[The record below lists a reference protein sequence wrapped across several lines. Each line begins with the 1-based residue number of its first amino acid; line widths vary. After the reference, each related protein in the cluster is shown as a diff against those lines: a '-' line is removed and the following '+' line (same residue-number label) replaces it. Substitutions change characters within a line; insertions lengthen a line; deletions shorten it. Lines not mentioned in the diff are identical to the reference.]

1 MTRELLAEANR
12 LNHTINE
19 LTEQLNLIEEM
30 HHCDNNLII
39 RCEAVG
45 AITIM
50 GDDELK
56 DDIIDLVLERL
67 SDRREDMEDKLR
79 LL

>member
-12 LNHTINE
+12 LSHAIDHLDAQIAIAE
-19 LTEQLNLIEEM
+19 DM
-30 HHCDNNLII
+30 HHCDNNMTIEVDTI
-39 RCEAVG
+39 G
-45 AITIM
+45 AITIA

-56 DDIIDLVLERL
+56 DDIIDMVLRRL
-67 SDRREDMEDKLR
+67 NNAQEDMEDKLR